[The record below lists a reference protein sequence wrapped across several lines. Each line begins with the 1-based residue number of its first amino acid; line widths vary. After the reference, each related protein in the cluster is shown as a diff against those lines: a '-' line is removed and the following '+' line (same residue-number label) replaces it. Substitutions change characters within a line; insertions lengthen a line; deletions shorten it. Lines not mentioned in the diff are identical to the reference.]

1 MFTEEQPED
10 LNRIYTKSFLQE
22 ARKKGRAE
30 LRRVGTKKCVHRG
43 MPQWAIDIVQEIAER
58 LGACIS
64 DIADSTRTSLV
75 VAARNEAMY
84 RVKERKPSLSSTQ
97 IGKWFGRDHTSVL
110 FAIASYQEATGADP
124 LVGYNI
130 NIARRRNAA
139 LRAVARKRDR
149 EAAR

>member
-1 MFTEEQPED
+1 MFTENQAED
-10 LNRIYTKSFLQE
+10 FSRIYTKSFLEQ
-22 ARKKGRAE
+22 ARQKGRAE
-30 LRRVGTKKCVHRG
+30 LRRLGVRKCVHRG
-43 MPQWAIDIVQEIAER
+43 MPQWAIDIVIEISER
-58 LGACIS
+58 LGTCIS
-64 DIADSTRTSLV
+64 DIADCKRTSLV

-84 RVKERKPSLSSTQ
+84 RIKERKPSLSSPQ

-139 LRAVARKRDR
+139 LRAIARKRDR